1 MLFKKLEILEFKNDI
16 NVYYGMINN
25 NSSILYA
32 WKNIPNELNIDGEIL
47 IKNENFYKIK
57 INDST
62 ISVYYPASEEMI
74 EAYKNKTKIIKESYD
89 DYINKVE
96 PYIDSI
102 LESNT
107 KWIKN
112 ILYNE
117 NENNRILLKT
127 DKFIIIKNI
136 CWDNNNDFY
145 ILAIPFE
152 SFKNIRHLDTSHKDL
167 LLSMKMKTLEISK
180 LYNFDEQDLYFFFHY
195 HPSCYHLHLHVCLN
209 THKKLK
215 CKIYRHVMLEYL
227 LENLENIGKK
237 EMKFEINISNPIY
250 KLLQEEKT

>member
-1 MLFKKLEILEFKNDI
+1 MLFKKIEILEFKNDI
-16 NVYYGMINN
+16 NVYYGTIDNIA
-25 NSSILYA
+25 SILYA
-32 WKNIPNELNIDGEIL
+32 EKNIPEELELEGEVI

-57 INDST
+57 INESI
-62 ISVYYPASEEMI
+62 ISLYFPASEATI
-74 EAYKNKTKIIKESYD
+74 ELYKNKTKIIKESYI

-102 LESNT
+102 LETNT
-107 KWIKN
+107 KWINN
-112 ILYNE
+112 ILYND
-117 NENNRILLKT
+117 NENDRILYKN

-152 SFKNIRHLDTSHKDL
+152 SLKNIRHLDITHKDL
-167 LLSMKMKTLEISK
+167 LKSMKAKTLEISK
-180 LYNFDEQDLYFFFHY
+180 IYNFDEQDLYFFFHY
-195 HPSCYHLHLHVCLN
+195 HPTCYHLHLHVCLN

-227 LENLENIGKK
+227 LENIETIGKK

-250 KLLQEEKT
+250 KILQQ

>member
-1 MLFKKLEILEFKNDI
+1 MLFNKIEILEFKNDI
-16 NVYYGMINN
+16 NVYYGMIDNLP
-25 NSSILYA
+25 SILYA
-32 WKNIPNELNIDGEIL
+32 EKNIPDELNLDGEIV
-47 IKNENFYKIK
+47 IKNENYYKIK
-57 INDST
+57 INESI
-62 ISVYYPASEEMI
+62 ISLYYPASEATI
-74 EAYKNKTKIIKESYD
+74 ELYKNKTKIIKESYI

-102 LESNT
+102 MEVNT
-107 KWIKN
+107 KWIMN
-112 ILYNE
+112 ILYND
-117 NENNRILLKT
+117 NENDRILYKN

-152 SFKNIRHLDTSHKDL
+152 SLKNIRHLDITHKDL
-167 LLSMKMKTLEISK
+167 LKSMKAKTLEISK

-195 HPSCYHLHLHVCLN
+195 HPTCYHLHLHVCLN

-227 LENLENIGKK
+227 LENIENIKKK

-250 KLLQEEKT
+250 KILSE

>member
-1 MLFKKLEILEFKNDI
+1 MLFNKIEILEFKNDI
-16 NVYYGMINN
+16 NVYYGMIDNIP
-25 NSSILYA
+25 SILYA
-32 WKNIPNELNIDGEIL
+32 EKNIPDELNLDGEIV
-47 IKNENFYKIK
+47 IKNENYYKIK
-57 INDST
+57 INESI
-62 ISVYYPASEEMI
+62 ISLYYPASEATI
-74 EAYKNKTKIIKESYD
+74 ELYKNKTKIIKESYI

-102 LESNT
+102 MEVNT
-107 KWIKN
+107 KWIMN
-112 ILYNE
+112 ILYND
-117 NENNRILLKT
+117 NENDRILYKN

-152 SFKNIRHLDTSHKDL
+152 SLKNIRHLDITHKDL
-167 LLSMKMKTLEISK
+167 LKSMKAKTLEISK

-195 HPSCYHLHLHVCLN
+195 HPTCYHLHLHVCLN

-227 LENLENIGKK
+227 LENIENIKKK

-250 KLLQEEKT
+250 KILSE

>member
-1 MLFKKLEILEFKNDI
+1 MLFNKIEILEFKNDI
-16 NVYYGMINN
+16 NVYYGMIDNIP
-25 NSSILYA
+25 SILYA
-32 WKNIPNELNIDGEIL
+32 EKNIPDELNLDGEIV
-47 IKNENFYKIK
+47 IKNENYYKIK
-57 INDST
+57 INESI
-62 ISVYYPASEEMI
+62 ISLYYPASEATI
-74 EAYKNKTKIIKESYD
+74 ELYKNKTKIIKESYI

-102 LESNT
+102 MEVNT
-107 KWIKN
+107 KWIMN
-112 ILYNE
+112 ILYND
-117 NENNRILLKT
+117 NENDRILYKN

-152 SFKNIRHLDTSHKDL
+152 SLKNIRHLDITHKDL
-167 LLSMKMKTLEISK
+167 LKSMKAKTLEISK

-195 HPSCYHLHLHVCLN
+195 HPTCYHLHLHVCLN

-227 LENLENIGKK
+227 LENIETIKKK

-250 KLLQEEKT
+250 KILSE